1 MATPGNIV
9 RSRADWV
16 GVLEAAYQSAG
27 SDEAWAK
34 AVLDA
39 TSRVFQSAD
48 TLGMQIVQHDA
59 ECESGNVLVALG
71 MDGPGEPL
79 SVAPQNLDVLGHK
92 GFRTFFYPP
101 AMVTTQTEI
110 EPLLPKDVRD
120 RMVAM
125 RRAAEVA
132 DMIGVVVHPE
142 PGTALVISCGLER
155 RTKPTLRER
164 ALLGRVGLHLESA
177 YRLRL
182 RPESVKAVLSLD
194 GKVTERVGDDESGPD
209 SATLAHGAR
218 QIEASL
224 SRTGRSSAETS
235 LDVWTALVDGRYS
248 LVRRGRSYLVLENAR
263 SAQDVRALTQREIEV
278 LSMAARGMPTK
289 MVSYGLGLSPSR
301 VSAALA
307 RATSKLG
314 LATHLELLRLA
325 ATLGRDPRSHAL
337 PETITSAETEVLQLL
352 REGLSNREI
361 AKLRSRSVRTVANQ
375 VASLLR
381 KTGSATRRALVTTA
395 LSLVT

>member
-1 MATPGNIV
+1 MATNGTIV
-9 RSRADWV
+9 RSRADWI

-27 SDEAWAK
+27 SDESWAK
-34 AVLDA
+34 NVLDA
-39 TSRVFQSAD
+39 ASGVFQSRD

-79 SVAPQNLDVLGHK
+79 SVASQDLDVLGHA

-110 EPLLPKDVRD
+110 EPLLQRDVRE

-125 RRAAEVA
+125 RRAAEVS

-142 PGTALVISCGLER
+142 PGTALVISCGLDK

-182 RPESVKAVLSLD
+182 RPESVKATLSLD
-194 GKVTERVGDDESGPD
+194 GHVTERSDDSAPD

-224 SRTGRSSAETS
+224 SHRGRSSAETS

-248 LVRRGRSYLVLENAR
+248 LVRRGRTYLVLENAR

-325 ATLGRDPRSHAL
+325 ATIGRDPRSHAL
-337 PETITSAETEVLQLL
+337 PETITAAEAEVLQLL

-361 AKLRSRSVRTVANQ
+361 ARLRSRSVRTVANQ

-395 LSLVT
+395 SPTCSP